1 MQTFPMFLRV
11 AGRPVVIAGGGET
24 AAQKCR
30 LMLKTQAKIR
40 VLAPELDEELA
51 DLAAQ
56 GRIAHDAARPA
67 PARFAD
73 AALVFVATGC
83 PGLDAALQDLAKCA
97 GALVNV
103 VDQPDLCD
111 ALTPSLVDRDPVVIA
126 IGTEGTAPVLARQIK
141 TRVEQILEPNLGELA
156 GLAGRLRGAVAAHV
170 PQDQRRPFWRWVFT
184 GQPRQLNARGAERE
198 AARKIKDAIA
208 QGRAPGYKRT
218 GSIALIDGYAGQAD
232 LMTLRAVQRLQEAD
246 LLLHDADTAPE
257 ILELARRDAERRAVE
272 PEDWSPERLA
282 QLAQRHAEA
291 GESVVRIFGPKRG
304 DQIRQD
310 EITAIPGENIL
321 VEHIPVGHADIS
333 GE

>member
-1 MQTFPMFLRV
+1 MQTFPMFLQV
-11 AGRPVVIAGGGET
+11 AGRPVVVTGGGET
-24 AAQKCR
+24 AAQKTR
-30 LMLKTQAKIR
+30 LMLKTKANIR

-51 DLAAQ
+51 DLAEE
-56 GRIAHDAARPA
+56 GRITHDSARPT
-67 PARFAD
+67 PERFAD

-83 PGLDAALQDLAKCA
+83 PGLDAALHDLAKCA

-111 ALTPSLVDRDPVVIA
+111 ALTPSIVDRDPVVIA

-170 PQDQRRPFWRWVFT
+170 PQDLRRPFWRWVFT

-208 QGRAPGYKRT
+208 AGRAPGRIRS
-218 GSIALIDGYAGQAD
+218 GSVAMIDASAGAAD
-232 LMTLRAVQRLQEAD
+232 MMTLRAVQRLQEAD

-272 PEDWSPERLA
+272 LEDWTPERLVR
-282 QLAQRHAEA
+282 LAHRHAKN
-291 GESVVRIFGPKRG
+291 GESVVRIFGPERSSEACNL
-304 DQIRQD
+304 
-310 EITAIPGENIL
+310 EISEISKESIL
-321 VEHIPVGHADIS
+321 TETIPVGQK
-333 GE
+333 